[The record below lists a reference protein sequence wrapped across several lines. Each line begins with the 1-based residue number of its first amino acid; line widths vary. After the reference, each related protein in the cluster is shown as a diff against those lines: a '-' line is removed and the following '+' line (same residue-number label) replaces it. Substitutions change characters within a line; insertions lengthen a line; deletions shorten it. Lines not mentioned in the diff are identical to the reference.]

1 MTGEKNRILTE
12 CDALFLR
19 TYVSEKHAALQ
30 LQDGPRRFGNA
41 VTMNTATC
49 LSVTVAGD
57 IRVSLGCPR
66 VQSSVEDQNECG
78 ALVEWCFGGGDEAF
92 GEKPVPFSL
101 YRPKI
106 SHVFIQACL
115 FDTRSWRWVWDV
127 GRLILTGEIWSAG
140 SKNCPIVTL
149 ITTNFTSTGPGS
161 RPGLCSCTPEPRHGL
176 LFLKFITIMYTDWV
190 SAWQKHDPFPL
201 QIPADVYRNNRS
213 LMRESYGTHIYSAI
227 KKQIIQSP
235 CFTPY
240 LLRSWKSGLK

>member
-78 ALVEWCFGGGDEAF
+78 ALVEWCFGGGGMKHSERNLFHFHFIDQKSHMCSSRLVFLIREAGDECGTLVGWYWLGKF
-92 GEKPVPFSL
+92 EVLEVKTVPLSL
-101 YRPKI
+101 WSPQI
-106 SHVFIQACL
+106 LH
-115 FDTRSWRWVWDV
+115 
-127 GRLILTGEIWSAG
+127 RLA
-140 SKNCPIVTL
+140 
-149 ITTNFTSTGPGS
+149 
-161 RPGLCSCTPEPRHGL
+161 RDRGL
-176 LFLKFITIMYTDWV
+176 V
-190 SAWQKHDPFPL
+190 SAVARLSHDTAFCSSNSSQLCIQTEFLPDKNTIRFHYKYQP
-201 QIPADVYRNNRS
+201 
-213 LMRESYGTHIYSAI
+213 MCTE
-227 KKQIIQSP
+227 IIAV
-235 CFTPY
+235 
-240 LLRSWKSGLK
+240 